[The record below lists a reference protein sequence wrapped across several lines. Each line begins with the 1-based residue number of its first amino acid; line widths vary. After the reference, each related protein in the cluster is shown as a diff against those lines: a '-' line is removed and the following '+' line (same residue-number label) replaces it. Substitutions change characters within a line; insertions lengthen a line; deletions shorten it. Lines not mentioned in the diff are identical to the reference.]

1 MINPYENPAALAH
14 LCVAFLILFESYASS
29 LKASNIENPNDLVLQ
44 IIPTSFVASPTTL
57 VLPSPADYKRL
68 AFEVYDRCGP
78 SVEPGRSRFF
88 CAPSVRLARAMPKT
102 INLKFSSEPSAG
114 LLSSDMCFHLAYS
127 WDPMQR
133 WLTSSWTDNQG
144 DLQWNAP
151 YFFGVEK
158 NDDPWPNLLNIAK
171 EMWDTTL
178 EMLHQKSATWRLFIV
193 KDSPMHKRELESES
207 LDKCPSHTSHEN
219 HSVAFT
225 MCSTQPSARHMHLL
239 NYRLQPTPS
248 FSNVYLIR
256 QNYSSHLKSV
266 QHPQLNPCSR
276 SDSLP

>member
-1 MINPYENPAALAH
+1 MINPYESSAALAH
-14 LCVAFLILFESYASS
+14 LCVAFRMLFESYALS
-29 LKASNIENPNDLVLQ
+29 LKASNVENPNDLVLQ

-78 SVEPGRSRFF
+78 SVDQGRSRFF

-102 INLKFSSEPSAG
+102 VNLKLSPEPSGG

-127 WDPMQR
+127 WDPVQR

-151 YFFGVEK
+151 YLLCVEK
-158 NDDPWPNLLNIAK
+158 NEDPWPALLNIAK

-178 EMLHQKSATWRLFIV
+178 ELLHQQSTTWRLFIV
-193 KDSPMHKRELESES
+193 KDSPLHKRELESECS
-207 LDKCPSHTSHEN
+207 QTNFFFMHLTNS
-219 HSVAFT
+219 SVAFT
-225 MCSTQPSARHMHLL
+225 MC
-239 NYRLQPTPS
+239 PT
-248 FSNVYLIR
+248 
-256 QNYSSHLKSV
+256 
-266 QHPQLNPCSR
+266 
-276 SDSLP
+276 